1 MEGALAHAQG
11 QTACITREGFFRH
24 MLRRVLSLQ
33 RIWSALGA
41 HLQRYRVLR

>member
-11 QTACITREGFFRH
+11 QTACITRGGFFRH
-24 MLRRVLSLQ
+24 MLRVLSLQ

-41 HLQRYRVLR
+41 HLQRYRALR